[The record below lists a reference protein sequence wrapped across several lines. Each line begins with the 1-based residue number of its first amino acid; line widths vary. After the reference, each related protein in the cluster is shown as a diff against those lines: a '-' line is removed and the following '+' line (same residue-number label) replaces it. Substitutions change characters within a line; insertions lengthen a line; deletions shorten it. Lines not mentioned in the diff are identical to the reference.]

1 MAYRGIANPQIR
13 VMSQDGND
21 VITTI
26 DLPLIVRDGRNEEW
40 ENLTESYENIDGEII
55 TGAPKFRF
63 KAEYQF
69 AMVHGYDNA
78 TQSQTDRTEVDGGFI
93 DKMSQFYNNRTQFN
107 LIPHSDTKF
116 INYDVII
123 EELDLQPFEGLAKY
137 ASAKVTF
144 LGVKYSKAIPTI
156 DNMLGC
162 VFYNRIFGIDDV
174 N

>member
-1 MAYRGIANPQIR
+1 MAYRGISNPMIR
-13 VMSQDGND
+13 VMSTDGQDE
-21 VITTI
+21 IQAI
-26 DLPLIVRDGRNEEW
+26 DLPNIVRDGRNEEW

-55 TGAPKFRF
+55 TGSPKFRF

-69 AMVHGYDNA
+69 GMIHGYDSA
-78 TQSQTDRTEVDGGFI
+78 TDAQRDKTDVDGGFI

-107 LIPHSDTKF
+107 LVPHSDTKF

-123 EELDLQPFEGLAKY
+123 EELDLHPFEGLSKY

-144 LGVKYSKAIPTI
+144 LGVKYTKAIPTI